1 MSSVTD
7 MTRGKPLQLIL
18 RFTLPLFVGN
28 LFQQLYNVVDSIVVG
43 RFVSKDALAAVGASF
58 SLMNFI
64 TAILIGICM
73 GCGVVFAQY
82 YGAGDIPRLKRAVST
97 ALLFAGGLTVVLT
110 TLSLAF
116 AGPLLRLIQIPEE
129 IFEMT
134 RGYILIIFGGLPFVF
149 LYNAGAFLLRS
160 LGNSKVPLYFLILS
174 TALNI
179 VLDLLFVVGF
189 GMGVQGAALATV
201 AAQAV
206 SSVCCILYCLK
217 KLTLLR
223 YAKGEFCFDRAIFGK
238 IASYGVLTSVQQS
251 IMNLGILAVQGIVN
265 TFGTNVIAAFTVA
278 VKIEAFAYLPV
289 QDFGNAFSTYVAQ
302 NKGGGRMDRIRQ
314 GTRVCIGTI
323 LCACFVISLAVVI
336 FARPLMG
343 IFLSPEE
350 GAVIATGVGYLRVV
364 APFYALIGFLFMH
377 YGFYRGLGDLPMSIL
392 LTVISLGLRVALAAA
407 LSIPFGPAGIWWSI
421 PIGWLCADLVGFAK
435 MGRSLRGPAG
445 EDLPKKA
452 G

>member
-73 GCGVVFAQY
+73 GCGVVFSQY
-82 YGAGDIPRLKRAVST
+82 FGAGDIPRLKRAVST
-97 ALLFAGGLTVVLT
+97 ALLFAGGLTVALT
-110 TLSLAF
+110 ALSLAF

-129 IFEMT
+129 IFELT

-302 NKGGGRMDRIRQ
+302 NKGGGRMDRIRPHRLSLHALRLLPRAGRPAHVHPADGDFA
-314 GTRVCIGTI
+314 GTAGG
-323 LCACFVISLAVVI
+323 AGG
-336 FARPLMG
+336 RPLD
-343 IFLSPEE
+343 S
-350 GAVIATGVGYLRVV
+350 LRPGGHLVV
-364 APFYALIGFLFMH
+364 DPHRLALRRLG
-377 YGFYRGLGDLPMSIL
+377 GLCQDGPL
-392 LTVISLGLRVALAAA
+392 
-407 LSIPFGPAGIWWSI
+407 PAGGRRGRFAQKGGVNPVYST
-421 PIGWLCADLVGFAK
+421 PCAG
-435 MGRSLRGPAG
+435 GGGAG
-445 EDLPKKA
+445 NIKVYE
-452 G
+452 